1 MGKVRTLTAVVG
13 TLSLAAPTLLAQA
26 TANERNCPSSR
37 GIAEA
42 IPPFVGP
49 GSSPFSPNQSLCLPQ
64 LAPVPTGASPLAFI
78 VRGVEPG
85 DRVDAQGTA
94 YVVSIRGVPGGVD
107 LWRWNRRLDGSP
119 NANQTLPFKYEGQPD
134 NCGIFSLTNGG
145 CSNNVGSPENLGLA
159 PGGGDADIAVN
170 SPDPAT
176 NVPNLPLT
184 SLTLAPG
191 VTATH
196 STNRGDSFSP
206 PNVVAALIPGDD
218 RMWNDAIDAST
229 GYMSY
234 HDVATFNI
242 EEQRSNDG
250 GRTYVDGFGEAIDP
264 QTFPAVGGIP
274 VTNSANTAG
283 QIKVDR
289 SSCAS
294 RGNLYQI
301 FVAPDNVTENLTAGA
316 LRSIYVGVSTDVK
329 LGLPAFT
336 FTDTKVFTGPVGAQN
351 QGANNLFPAL
361 ATDDF
366 GFVYAVWSDNSN
378 IFYSFSTNQG
388 TTWSNPMNV
397 SFQVNGGHANLF
409 PWIAADANGHVG
421 IVWFGDDRAGN
432 SNDRATLEPGHPAS
446 QGAAC
451 NSGTTCMQ
459 NWAKWNVYYAESVN
473 GHDAPPFFVRSV
485 ISDHVIHRGTI
496 STGGLGGGA
505 DRSLADLFQIAFDP
519 QHFANV
525 AFSDD
530 HKVSPV
536 GPDNGADNPTTR
548 RLIRANFTHQLMA
561 TAGFVVTTGSC
572 AGSPPPPPPG
582 AEEITGRGQVASQTP
597 GLTANFGFVAQNAK
611 PNASLSYHDDGAKGG
626 PIDVHSANTSVPS
639 VTFSGNCGTFKG
651 DAKVNQKPGYQ
662 YTVHACDNG
671 EPGAGK
677 DTFFISV
684 TGSNFSYSNGGF
696 ITEGDVQIDKE

>member
-1 MGKVRTLTAVVG
+1 MIKRKEVVRMKARLHFGLALGLTCFVAA
-13 TLSLAAPTLLAQA
+13 LALLIGYG
-26 TANERNCPSSR
+26 SV
-37 GIAEA
+37 EA
-42 IPPFVGP
+42 ITG
-49 GSSPFSPNQSLCLPQ
+49 FSKNQELPLPA
-64 LAPVPTGASPLAFI
+64 LAPIGPAPLAFI
-78 VRGVEPG
+78 VRGLEPSV
-85 DRVDAQGTA
+85 RVDAQGTV
-94 YVVSIRGVPGGVD
+94 YVSSIRGVPTGVD
-107 LWRWNRRLDGSP
+107 LHRYYAAVDGPPGAGS
-119 NANQTLPFKYEGQPD
+119 TYPFKYEGQPD
-134 NCGIFSLTNGG
+134 NCGILANGCANNSLDPFG
-145 CSNNVGSPENLGLA
+145 LGL
-159 PGGGDADIAVN
+159 GGGDVDIAVN
-170 SPDPAT
+170 YPTTGA
-176 NVPNLPLT
+176 PNLALV

-191 VTATH
+191 VTGTH
-196 STNRGDSFSP
+196 STDRGDTFSP
-206 PNVVAALIPGDD
+206 PNPVVALIPGDD
-218 RMWNDAIDAST
+218 RQWIDGTDAQT
-229 GYMSY
+229 VYLNY
-234 HDVATFNI
+234 HDVGTFNI
-242 EEQRSNDG
+242 EVQRSNDG
-250 GRTYVDGFGEAIDP
+250 GEFYLNGFGEAIDP
-264 QTFPAVGGIP
+264 QTFPAAGGIP
-274 VTNSANTAG
+274 ASNSANVAG

-289 SSCAS
+289 SSCPS

-301 FVAPDNVTENLTAGA
+301 FVAPDSVTENATGGA

-329 LGLPAFT
+329 MGLPVFT
-336 FTDTKVFTGPVGAQN
+336 FTDTKVFTGPAGPQN
-351 QGANNLFPAL
+351 QGAVNLFPAL
-361 ATDDF
+361 AVDDF

-378 IFYSFSTNQG
+378 VFYSFSADQG

-459 NWAKWNVYYAESVN
+459 GWAQWNVYYAESVN
-473 GHDAPPFFVRSV
+473 GHDATPFFVQSV
-485 ISDHVIHRGTI
+485 ISDHIIHRGTI

-505 DRSLADLFQIAFDP
+505 DRSLADLFQVAFDP

-536 GPDNGADNPTTR
+536 GPNNGADNPTTR

-572 AGSPPPPPPG
+572 AGSPPPPPSG
-582 AEEITGRGQVASQTP
+582 VEKITGGGQVASQTP

-651 DAKVNQKPGYQ
+651 DAKVNQKPGYK
-662 YTVHACDNG
+662 YTVNACDNG

-684 TGSNFSYSNGGF
+684 TGSNFSYSDGGF
-696 ITEGDVQIDKE
+696 ITEGDVQIHKE